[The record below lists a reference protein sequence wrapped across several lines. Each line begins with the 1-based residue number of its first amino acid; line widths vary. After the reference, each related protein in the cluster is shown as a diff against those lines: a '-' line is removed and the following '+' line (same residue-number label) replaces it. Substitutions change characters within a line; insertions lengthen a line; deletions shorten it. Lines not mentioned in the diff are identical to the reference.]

1 MEKSRRQLAD
11 DSLVYIMAFLKE
23 AGWTIDES
31 LTFFHVDPITNA
43 KYPTDTAYSIQLGR
57 DLNVK

>member
-11 DSLVYIMAFLKE
+11 DSLVYVCAFLKE
-23 AGWTIDES
+23 AGWTIDDM
-31 LTFFHVDPITNA
+31 TFFHVDPITTA

-57 DLNVK
+57 DLNIK